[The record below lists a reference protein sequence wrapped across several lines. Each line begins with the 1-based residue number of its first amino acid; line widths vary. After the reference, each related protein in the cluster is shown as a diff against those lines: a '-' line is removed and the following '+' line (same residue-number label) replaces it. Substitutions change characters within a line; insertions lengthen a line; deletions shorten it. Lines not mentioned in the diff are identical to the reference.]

1 MKNIP
6 IGELLKQ
13 TGYIT
18 EEQLQQALAAQ
29 KKDSSKRLGTVLMD
43 LGYVTEYQML
53 DALSQKL
60 QYQLIEL
67 GTYRVDLGAVEKI
80 PKLLAQKYHLI
91 AIDQSANSLTV
102 AVNDPLNFYAI
113 EDIRQIINQPLTICL
128 AELAA
133 IDKAIDYYYAEIDA
147 KLAAKSANTFAVAED
162 LAIDTAAVEE
172 DEDAPVVK
180 LLNSLL
186 LRGYNTGASDIH
198 IEAFE
203 AETLIRMRVDGSL
216 VDYVSIAKSLHPSLI
231 ARIKIL
237 SNLDIAE
244 KRLPQDGHFKISLEG
259 AVLNIR
265 VSVIPTAYGEK
276 AVLRYLSTNTK
287 IDKSGQFGMNDISY
301 QKMLAMLQ
309 NPHGIIY
316 FTGPTGSGKTTTLY
330 MILEYLTQKNVNIS
344 TIEDPVERNIPRV
357 NQMQV
362 NAAAGLRFEN
372 GLSSLLR
379 QDPDIIMVGETRDN
393 ETAAISVRAAITGHL
408 VLSTLHTNDA
418 VSSIVRLE
426 DMGIEPYLIANSVVG
441 IVAQRLVR
449 KVCPHCGYTY
459 TPEPSEKEIIGD
471 DSITTIHK
479 GKGCHLCNNTGYK
492 GRIAIHE
499 MVAIDPTIRRMI
511 TSGESMDTI
520 FAYAREKQ
528 GMSTLRDSIRELVRS
543 GVTTVEEM
551 VKLTYFAE

>member
-91 AIDQSANSLTV
+91 AIDQSASSLTV

-172 DEDAPVVK
+172 DEDAPVVR

-244 KRLPQDGHFKISLEG
+244 KRLPQDGHFKITLEG

-276 AVLRYLSTNTK
+276 AVLRFLSTNTK
-287 IDKSGQFGMNDISY
+287 IDRSGQFGMNDESY

-459 TPEPSEKEIIGD
+459 APEPAEKEIIGD
-471 DSITTIHK
+471 DSITTIHR

-499 MVAIDPTIRRMI
+499 MVAIDPNIRRMI

-520 FAYAREKQ
+520 FTYAREKQ
-528 GMSTLRDSIRELVRS
+528 GMSTLRDSIRELVRN